1 MSEGLGDPRR
11 AALVLVDLQNDF
23 IHADGAYARGGATV
37 AEIAA
42 LPARLAPL
50 AEAARRAGSAVMST
64 HFPLVHGVDGEPF
77 VSEHLKRLRPFL
89 RSEEHTSE
97 LPSLMRIS
105 YAVFCLEKKT
115 YHH

>member
-23 IHADGAYARGGATV
+23 IHAGGAYARGGAKV

-42 LPARLAPL
+42 LPARLAPP

-64 HFPLVHGVDGEPF
+64 HFTLVHGVDGEPF
-77 VSEHLKRLRPFL
+77 VSENLTRLQIGSASCRE
-89 RSEEHTSE
+89 RVCQ
-97 LPSLMRIS
+97 
-105 YAVFCLEKKT
+105 YV
-115 YHH
+115 